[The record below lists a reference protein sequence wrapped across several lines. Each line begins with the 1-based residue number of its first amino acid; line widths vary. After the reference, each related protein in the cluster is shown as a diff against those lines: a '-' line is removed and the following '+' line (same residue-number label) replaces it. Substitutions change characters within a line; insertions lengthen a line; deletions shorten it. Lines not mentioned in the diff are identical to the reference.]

1 MKKRYIICIC
11 LIAAITI
18 IMSYF
23 KWQFK
28 KIEISKSPYISNK
41 KQFMEIFNQNNDL
54 FNKFVEIIE
63 NTGVD
68 KDIIYQ
74 YNSSTN
80 SMDIGI
86 NNDEIQNIVSEMVI
100 NVGITNIEK
109 YGEYITLYQYE
120 PIAFSDIK
128 IGMKYSISDK
138 AWTYYYDHNYDD
150 CCHDHKVV
158 YRVYDFLFN

>member
-28 KIEISKSPYISNK
+28 KIE
-41 KQFMEIFNQNNDL
+41 
-54 FNKFVEIIE
+54 
-63 NTGVD
+63 
-68 KDIIYQ
+68 
-74 YNSSTN
+74 
-80 SMDIGI
+80 
-86 NNDEIQNIVSEMVI
+86 MVL